1 MPRGKIF
8 NIIESTFP
16 GEKPWFWRLFDVDL
30 KRKREREEREE
41 KRREKSQG
49 GRKSL
54 TFKAVSKLIP
64 DAFYSFPISGRRHIQ
79 CYFPFKLKYLA
90 DLNENSG
97 EWTND
102 DFSFPFLLFSSDF
115 LTLKWRERQR
125 KTNRILSIL
134 IFFAASENR
143 TGNKFSKEVNNLRKG
158 QKQMKHVLSSFK
170 DKWLTIDDVS

>member
-30 KRKREREEREE
+30 KRKRERE
-41 KRREKSQG
+41 KRRKTKRERQG

-90 DLNENSG
+90 DLNEKSG

-125 KTNRILSIL
+125 KTNTILSIL
-134 IFFAASENR
+134 IFFTASENR
-143 TGNKFSKEVNNLRKG
+143 TGNKFRRDDCNLRNGQNLPKYSKEEIR
-158 QKQMKHVLSSFK
+158 VL
-170 DKWLTIDDVS
+170 